1 MDRREFLGGASLAT
15 AGAVVPAALGDGT
28 TPLRATDGWAGVRA
42 LFALEPGVV
51 HLGGLFIS
59 SHPLP
64 VREAIERHR
73 EGLDADPVGYLFA
86 HDTKER
92 LRTVEAAAAYW
103 GTSSR
108 SVALTASTTMGLSIL
123 YHGMRLGPG
132 DEVVRTEHDHYATWY
147 TLDLKAAACGA
158 TVRAVRLHDG
168 DASRV
173 TEAELVD
180 RIVSAVGPAT
190 RVLALTWVHSSTG
203 LELPVG
209 AIAAELKRRGL
220 RDGLRLC
227 VDGVHGFGAE
237 NASMSDL
244 GADFFVAGCHKWLH
258 GPRGTG
264 VVYAARPELWEE
276 IEPVIP
282 PFGVKNTEGLFRSPG
297 GFHDFEHRWALAEA
311 FELHRSIGKARIA
324 SRIAEL
330 AGALREGL
338 AAISGVHVRTPR
350 DPALAAGIV
359 AFDIAGIHPNRAL
372 DRLRDEARIVLTR
385 SPYGSRS
392 LRASPGIYTMPDE
405 IERLLAA
412 VRRIA

>member
-1 MDRREFLGGASLAT
+1 MDRRKFLGAACLAT
-15 AGAVVPAALGDGT
+15 AGVAVPGAVGDGAT
-28 TPLRATDGWAGVRA
+28 ALRAHDPWSGVRA
-42 LFALEPGVV
+42 LFSLEPDRV

-73 EGLDADPVGYLFA
+73 RGLDADPVGYLFA

-92 LRTVEAAAAYW
+92 LRVVEAAADYW

-108 SVALTASTTMGLSIL
+108 CVALTDSTTMGLSVL
-123 YHGMRLGPG
+123 YQGMRLRPG
-132 DEVVRTEHDHYATWY
+132 DEIVRTEHDHYATWY
-147 TLDLKAAACGA
+147 NLDLKAAACGA

-168 DASRV
+168 DASQVRA
-173 TEAELVD
+173 EELVE
-180 RIVSAVGPAT
+180 RIVAAVGPAT

-203 LELPVG
+203 LKLPV
-209 AIAAELKRRGL
+209 AAVAKELERRGL
-220 RDGLRLC
+220 RDRVRLC

-237 NASMSDL
+237 NADMDAL

-276 IEPVIP
+276 IEPIIP
-282 PFGVKNTEGLFRSPG
+282 PFGVKKTEGLFRSPG

-324 SRIAEL
+324 ARIAEL
-330 AGALREGL
+330 AGAVREGL
-338 AAISGVHVRTPR
+338 AAIPRVRVRTPR
-350 DPALAAGIV
+350 DPALASGIV
-359 AFDIAGIHPNRAL
+359 AFDVEGIHPDRAVE
-372 DRLRDEARIVLTR
+372 RLRSEAKVIITR

-392 LRASPGIYTMPDE
+392 LRASPGIYNTFAE
-405 IERLLAA
+405 IDRFLAA